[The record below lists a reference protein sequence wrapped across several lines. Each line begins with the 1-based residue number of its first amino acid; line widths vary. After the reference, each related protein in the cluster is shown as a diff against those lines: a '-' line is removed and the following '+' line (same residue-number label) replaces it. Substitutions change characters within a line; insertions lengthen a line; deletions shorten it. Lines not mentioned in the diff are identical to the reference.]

1 MMRFTESVYGVLQ
14 CKGWQRDSIV
24 FAGCLTML
32 GVDCEICQ
40 TISKRSAD
48 GFHTLN
54 EEEIKEGTWV
64 VTDEFELRRK

>member
-1 MMRFTESVYGVLQ
+1 MMTFTESVYGVLQ
-14 CKGWQRDSIV
+14 CKVWQRDSIV
-24 FAGCLTML
+24 FAAWQTML

-48 GFHTLN
+48 EFHRLN

-64 VTDEFELRRK
+64 VTDEFEFRRK